1 MHQTQA
7 QIFFGVR
14 HADVPATLR
23 VTENM
28 VTAPHPAKQPTV
40 SFQHFDELRA
50 SHGGYCNHQDI
61 SRQGMIGPRL
71 LDDLVATIM

>member
-1 MHQTQA
+1 MHQADA
-7 QIFFGVR
+7 QILFGMR
-14 HADVPATLR
+14 HADVTTALR

-40 SFQHFDELRA
+40 SLQHFDELRA